1 MSALAP
7 SRDEIFLVLKSVLSE
22 HFGLRPEQIVP
33 EARARLSLRLAPG
46 ETLALY
52 TDGVTETRNAQGE
65 MLGEER
71 LVEVLDACVDEHAA
85 KTADQLVQAAV
96 DHAEFAPADDI
107 AILVIR
113 HL

>member
-1 MSALAP
+1 
-7 SRDEIFLVLKSVLSE
+7 
-22 HFGLRPEQIVP
+22 
-33 EARARLSLRLAPG
+33 
-46 ETLALY
+46 
-52 TDGVTETRNAQGE
+52 

-96 DHAEFAPADDI
+96 DHADFAPADDI
-107 AILVIR
+107 AILVTR